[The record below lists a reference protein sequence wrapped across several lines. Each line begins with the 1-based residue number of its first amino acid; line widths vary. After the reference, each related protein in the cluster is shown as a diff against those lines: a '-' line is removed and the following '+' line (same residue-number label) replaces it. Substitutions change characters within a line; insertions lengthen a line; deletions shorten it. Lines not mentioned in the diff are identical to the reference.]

1 MISAKPP
8 TDVGEWPSQSE
19 TNTRNIHKNTY
30 LPCPSWLVLVVLPC
44 VYSLRE
50 RCFMVVAV
58 AALLL
63 QFSVFPGTSAPAE
76 PEPTTTTE
84 PTTVTADTSA
94 PKLPN
99 LESIKFPDQPAF
111 VDKSNSS
118 SPLKTV
124 AYDNGS
130 QNSRSLST
138 FRVSENSST
147 KQSDVKYPTKYFS
160 RCWLALSMAQSAA
173 AGFDAYSTRYAIG
186 HGAVEEDPV
195 MRPFAKSPAM
205 YAASQV
211 GPVVLDFVT
220 RRMQRSSNI
229 YIRRVWWLPQIA
241 STSLYLSSGFHNLHV
256 GNSLSR

>member
-1 MISAKPP
+1 
-8 TDVGEWPSQSE
+8 
-19 TNTRNIHKNTY
+19 
-30 LPCPSWLVLVVLPC
+30 
-44 VYSLRE
+44 
-50 RCFMVVAV
+50 MVVAV
-58 AALLL
+58 ATLLL
-63 QFSVFPGTSAPAE
+63 QFSVFPATSAPASE
-76 PEPTTTTE
+76 PEPTTT
-84 PTTVTADTSA
+84 TADTSA

-99 LESIKFPDQPAF
+99 LEGIKFPDQPAF
-111 VDKSNSS
+111 VDKSSS
-118 SPLKTV
+118 STTPKTV
-124 AYDNGS
+124 AYDDAS
-130 QNSRSLST
+130 QNSQSLST
-138 FRVSENSST
+138 VRISEYSSK
-147 KQSDVKYPTKYFS
+147 KQSDVKYATEYFS
-160 RCWLALSMAQSAA
+160 RRWLALSLAQSAA

-241 STSLYLSSGFHNLHV
+241 STSLYVSSGFHNLHV